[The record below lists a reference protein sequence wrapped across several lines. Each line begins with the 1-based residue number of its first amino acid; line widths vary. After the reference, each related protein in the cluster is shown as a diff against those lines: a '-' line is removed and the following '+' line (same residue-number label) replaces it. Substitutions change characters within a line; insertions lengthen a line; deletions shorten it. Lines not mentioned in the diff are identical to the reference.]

1 MAEPLTGFVD
11 TAFINRLGAESLAAL
26 GVGTVALSS
35 LFWIFNFLGISTQTE
50 VAQAHGNDNRVR
62 AMKITSLGIIL
73 STVFGLIIISIGLP
87 STSPIASVL
96 GADGPIQTAAEEYM
110 SIRWWGAPAV
120 MVTMTGFGALRGL
133 QDMRSALWISL
144 GINAINILLDAVLI
158 FGAGPIPALGIGG
171 AAIASV
177 IAQWIGAVWVL
188 FRVKKILGWTFHI
201 DLSEVRKLM
210 VVGSDLFVRTG
221 VLNVFSLLAVRKA
234 TQLGADSGAANQAM
248 RQVWMFGTLVLDSYA
263 VAGQSLVA
271 YFFGA
276 ARIRDAR
283 KVGEIVCFW
292 GLGSGVALAGIMWI
306 GAGLVID
313 LLVPPSA
320 VSLFHSAW
328 LIVVVVQPVNALA
341 FSTDGIHWGTGD
353 YRYLRNAV
361 LLATG
366 IGALGLFL
374 VPHSLNW
381 VWMMTAIWIGVRAT
395 MGMVRIWPG
404 IGKSP
409 LRFESQK
416 RGL

>member
-1 MAEPLTGFVD
+1 
-11 TAFINRLGAESLAAL
+11 
-26 GVGTVALSS
+26 
-35 LFWIFNFLGISTQTE
+35 
-50 VAQAHGNDNRVR
+50 
-62 AMKITSLGIIL
+62 
-73 STVFGLIIISIGLP
+73 
-87 STSPIASVL
+87 
-96 GADGPIQTAAEEYM
+96 
-110 SIRWWGAPAV
+110 
-120 MVTMTGFGALRGL
+120 
-133 QDMRSALWISL
+133 
-144 GINAINILLDAVLI
+144 
-158 FGAGPIPALGIGG
+158 
-171 AAIASV
+171 
-177 IAQWIGAVWVL
+177 
-188 FRVKKILGWTFHI
+188 
-201 DLSEVRKLM
+201 
-210 VVGSDLFVRTG
+210 
-221 VLNVFSLLAVRKA
+221 
-234 TQLGADSGAANQAM
+234 
-248 RQVWMFGTLVLDSYA
+248 
-263 VAGQSLVA
+263 
-271 YFFGA
+271 
-276 ARIRDAR
+276 
-283 KVGEIVCFW
+283 
-292 GLGSGVALAGIMWI
+292 MWI

-361 LLATG
+361 LLATC